1 MARVAR
7 VPELRGRRLTL
18 IVAGLLA
25 VVVVV
30 QSLLAWER
38 PGVIDRVAFTAVP
51 VVLLAVVLG
60 SAVDARRWYT
70 AGSLLVAVAPA
81 ALAAAAGAGWEG
93 AFAVLAACAAL
104 GVDRLP
110 ARLAWPA
117 ALGFVLVGIGLW
129 VAASPGHGE
138 LPAPSW
144 RAILGSTGNVVRA
157 STATVGDGTPI
168 PSTAM
173 LGWWLAVGLVLG
185 VAVTTGA
192 WRRALVVPAAM
203 ALLIVVSWATARWY
217 GPVAAGG
224 GTWLVS
230 GAVAHVGA
238 TRVPV
243 PGADRRVGRCLVVAA
258 SWIWL
263 AAVARQ
269 LRSLQADTADG
280 DVIWGGSLATTS
292 AHPALLLAAATTALV
307 ALAVVL
313 CLSGGRSATAP

>member
-1 MARVAR
+1 M
-7 VPELRGRRLTL
+7 

-25 VVVVV
+25 AVVVV

-38 PGVIDRVAFTAVP
+38 PGVIDRIAFTAVP

-60 SAVDARRWYT
+60 SVVEARRWCM
-70 AGSLLVAVAPA
+70 AGSLLVAVTPA

-104 GVDRLP
+104 GVDRMP
-110 ARLAWPA
+110 GRLAWPA
-117 ALGFVLVGIGLW
+117 AAGFVLVGIGLW

-138 LPAPSW
+138 LPPPSW
-144 RAILGSTGNVVRA
+144 REILGSTGSVVRA

-185 VAVTTGA
+185 VAVATGA
-192 WRRALVVPAAM
+192 WRRALVMPAAI
-203 ALLIVVSWATARWY
+203 ALLIVVSWAIARWH

-230 GAVAHVGA
+230 AAVAYVGA

-243 PGADRRVGRCLVVAA
+243 PGAERRIGRCLVVAA

-269 LRSLQADTADG
+269 IRSLQADTADG

-292 AHPALLLAAATTALV
+292 AHPAVLLAAAAVSLA

-313 CLSGGRSATAP
+313 CVSGGRSASAP

>member
-1 MARVAR
+1 MRRAAQ
-7 VPELRGRRLTL
+7 LRGGRLTS

-25 VVVVV
+25 AVVVV
-30 QSLLAWER
+30 QSLLEWER
-38 PGVIDRVAFTAVP
+38 PGVAERIAFTVLP
-51 VVLLAVVLG
+51 VAALAIVLVSVVE
-60 SAVDARRWYT
+60 ARRWLM
-70 AGSLLVAVAPA
+70 AGSLLVAVTPA
-81 ALAAAAGAGWEG
+81 ALAAAAGAGWQG

-110 ARLAWPA
+110 GRLAWPA
-117 ALGFVLVGIGLW
+117 TAGFVLVGIGLW

-144 RAILGSTGNVVRA
+144 REVLGNTGNVVRA
-157 STATVGDGTPI
+157 NTALVGDGTPI

-185 VAVTTGA
+185 VAVVTGA
-192 WRRALVVPAAM
+192 WRRALVVPAAV
-203 ALLIVVSWATARWY
+203 ALLVVASWAIGRWH

-230 GAVAHVGA
+230 AAVAYVGSTQVA
-238 TRVPV
+238 V
-243 PGADRRVGRCLVVAA
+243 PGADRRVGRCLVVTA

-269 LRSLQADTADG
+269 IRSLQADTADG

-292 AHPALLLAAATTALV
+292 AHPAVLLGAAAVALA

-313 CLSGGRSATAP
+313 CVSGGRSSPAP